1 MCQRRYLRTTPTLTC
16 AIPGTSGAEG
26 GGHVL
31 DDRVHA
37 VEPLRAR
44 AEREVGDD
52 ELVEPGIRTRFDG
65 VGAVV
70 GGARARGATA
80 GAAHARLG
88 FGTVVGDLDQGMR
101 GALDVAL
108 IAIARLPVL
117 PQHPRPLLA
126 CGGQAPQV
134 DPIGLAG
141 R

>member
-52 ELVEPGIRTRFDG
+52 ELVEPGIRPRFDG
-65 VGAVV
+65 VGEVV
-70 GGARARGATA
+70 GGARHRGATA
-80 GAAHARLG
+80 GAGPARPG
-88 FGTVVGDLDQGMR
+88 FCPLAGGLDHGR
-101 GALDVAL
+101 PGALTF
-108 IAIARLPVL
+108 P
-117 PQHPRPLLA
+117 
-126 CGGQAPQV
+126 
-134 DPIGLAG
+134 
-141 R
+141 